1 MGKDSF
7 IKYIIQQGIVSE
19 EDALFALTE
28 QIGNI
33 GLEDYYNLVR
43 ECKKN
48 KIDAGHF
55 FNSLYMN
62 ASEDVQYQMWKISF
76 EVPLRYLGKVS

>member
-55 FNSLYMN
+55 LIAY
-62 ASEDVQYQMWKISF
+62 I
-76 EVPLRYLGKVS
+76 